1 MAAWDA
7 YALQTYGDKLLANRG
22 RSPGARFDTRAVAEA
37 CHRLAAECIAR
48 AEGEGDAAGL
58 PGRLPRWRTPVR
70 DVEQLRG
77 MREALEALR
86 IHVAYDLERLP
97 GDAKGSAGL
106 RDELALVDEKL
117 AAVDLL
123 WIEHPPPEIRGGIG
137 DALVTGLDRV
147 YALGGRLAAS
157 GQ

>member
-7 YALQTYGDKLLANRG
+7 YALQTYGDKLLANPG
-22 RSPGARFDTRAVAEA
+22 RSHGARFDTRAVADA

-48 AEGEGDAAGL
+48 AEGEADGDGL
-58 PGRLPRWRTPVR
+58 LERLPRWRTPVR
-70 DVEQLRG
+70 DAEQLRG

-86 IHVAYDLERLP
+86 IHVAYDLDRLP
-97 GDAKGSAGL
+97 GDATQSAGL

-117 AAVDLL
+117 ATVDLL

-147 YALGGRLAAS
+147 CLLGRRLAA
-157 GQ
+157 GET